1 MSRSV
6 GGAWPSG
13 KARDFGSRI
22 RRFESSRPS
31 HRWWGGRARPSR
43 ARLRPRPFEPIPRPR
58 RARVEPFRIFTG
70 NANRRLAQAIC
81 NQLKTA
87 LGDAEVSRFEDGEV
101 SVKFNENI
109 RGIDVFIVQ
118 STGAPAE
125 NLMELLVMLDA
136 AKRASARR
144 VTAVVPYF
152 GYARQDRKDQPRAPI
167 SAKLVANL
175 ITVAG
180 ADRALTMDLHS
191 AQIQG
196 FFDIPFDHLYAAP
209 VLIDYFMQKQT
220 SNLMVVAP
228 DIGSVK
234 MARAYAKRLGCDLAL
249 VDKRRP
255 RPDSVE
261 IMNIIGDVEGKNA
274 VLFDDL
280 VTTASTLCLAA
291 EAIRA
296 QGARDIYAGVT
307 HGVFSPRAFER
318 IAQSPIKE
326 MVTTDT
332 IDHGHLRLPANVKEL
347 SVASLLG
354 EAMQRIH
361 EERSLSSLFV

>member
-1 MSRSV
+1 
-6 GGAWPSG
+6 
-13 KARDFGSRI
+13 
-22 RRFESSRPS
+22 
-31 HRWWGGRARPSR
+31 
-43 ARLRPRPFEPIPRPR
+43 
-58 RARVEPFRIFTG
+58 
-70 NANRRLAQAIC
+70 
-81 NQLKTA
+81 
-87 LGDAEVSRFEDGEV
+87 V

-109 RGIDVFIVQ
+109 RGSDVFIVQ
-118 STGAPAE
+118 ATSPPAD

-144 VTAVVPYF
+144 VTAVLPYF

-209 VLIDYFMQKQT
+209 VLIEYFSQKSIT
-220 SNLMVVAP
+220 DLTVVAP

-234 MARAYAKRLGCDLAL
+234 MARAYAKRLGAVLGL

-255 RPDSVE
+255 RPDAVE
-261 IMNIIGDVEGKNA
+261 VMNIIGEVEGRNV
-274 VLFDDL
+274 VLFDDV
-280 VTTASTLCLAA
+280 VTTGRTLCEAA
-291 EAIRA
+291 ATIR
-296 QGARDIYAGVT
+296 QHGAREVYAGVT
-307 HGVFSPRAFER
+307 HGIFSPGALER
-318 IAQSPIKE
+318 IRQSPIRE
-326 MVTTDT
+326 LVITDT
-332 IDHGHLRLPANVKEL
+332 ICHPAGSLPANVREL
-347 SVASLLG
+347 SVAGLLG
-354 EAMQRIH
+354 EAVERIH

>member
-1 MSRSV
+1 V
-6 GGAWPSG
+6 DPC
-13 KARDFGSRI
+13 
-22 RRFESSRPS
+22 
-31 HRWWGGRARPSR
+31 
-43 ARLRPRPFEPIPRPR
+43 
-58 RARVEPFRIFTG
+58 RIFAG
-70 NANRRLAQAIC
+70 NASRRLAQSIC
-81 NQLKTA
+81 DKLKTP
-87 LGDAEVSRFEDGEV
+87 LGDVEVSRFQDGEV

-109 RGIDVFIVQ
+109 RGGDVFVIQ
-118 STGAPAE
+118 ATGAPAD

-175 ITVAG
+175 ITIAG

-209 VLIDYFMQKQT
+209 VLVDHFAQK
-220 SNLMVVAP
+220 NIPDLMVVAP

-234 MARAYAKRLGCDLAL
+234 MARAYAKRLGAELGL

-255 RPDSVE
+255 HPDAVE
-261 IMNIIGDVEGKNA
+261 VMNIIGDVEGKNV
-274 VLFDDL
+274 VLFDDV
-280 VTTASTLCLAA
+280 VTTARTLNQAA
-291 EAIRA
+291 NAIRE

-307 HGVFSPRAFER
+307 HGVFSPHSEEQ
-318 IAQSPIKE
+318 IARSQIRE
-326 MVTTDT
+326 LVVTDT
-332 IDHGHLRLPANVKEL
+332 IDHSAMKLPPCVTEL
-347 SVASLLG
+347 SVAGLLG
-354 EAMQRIH
+354 EAVQRIH
-361 EERSLSSLFV
+361 EERSLSSLFI

>member
-1 MSRSV
+1 LD
-6 GGAWPSG
+6 PC
-13 KARDFGSRI
+13 
-22 RRFESSRPS
+22 
-31 HRWWGGRARPSR
+31 
-43 ARLRPRPFEPIPRPR
+43 
-58 RARVEPFRIFTG
+58 RVFSG
-70 NANRRLAQAIC
+70 NASRRLAQAIC
-81 NQLKTA
+81 EKLKVP
-87 LGDAEVSRFEDGEV
+87 LGDATVSRFEDGEV

-109 RGIDVFIVQ
+109 RGSDVFIVQ
-118 STGAPAE
+118 ATAPPAD

-144 VTAVVPYF
+144 VTAVLPYF

-175 ITVAG
+175 ITVSG

-209 VLIDYFMQKQT
+209 VLIDYFAQKRIPD
-220 SNLMVVAP
+220 LMVVAP

-234 MARAYAKRLGCDLAL
+234 MARAYAKRLEAELGL

-255 RPDSVE
+255 RPDLVE
-261 IMNIIGDVEGKNA
+261 VLNIIGEVEGRNV
-274 VLFDDL
+274 VLFDDV
-280 VTTASTLCLAA
+280 VTTARTLCQAA
-291 EAIRA
+291 ETIRES
-296 QGARDIYAGVT
+296 GAKEIYAGVT
-307 HGVFSPRAFER
+307 HGIFAPGALER
-318 IAQSPIKE
+318 LQRSPIRE
-326 MVTTDT
+326 VIITDT
-332 IDHGHLRLPANVKEL
+332 ICHPPESLPPNVREL

-354 EAMQRIH
+354 EAVERIH